1 MAGMKKPNDHEE
13 KSNNKM
19 FYSYYQVVL
28 KKLYYCSYIV
38 IKTTDVDKVSRE
50 WIMGLVLIG

>member
-1 MAGMKKPNDHEE
+1 MKKTNDHEE
-13 KSNNKM
+13 KSNAKM

-38 IKTTDVDKVSRE
+38 IEPTDVDKVSRE